1 MRRIAMALMILAAC
15 AMAGDVSGKWSGSI
29 MPDGEDGARPLYL
42 IFSQDGNK
50 LTGSGG
56 PNESEQH
63 PMQNG
68 KIEGDR
74 LTFEVQA
81 GKGTFVFDLKIAG
94 DEAKGDLQFKGDSET
109 RTGKVTLKRAQS

>member
-1 MRRIAMALMILAAC
+1 MRKIAIALMILAAC
-15 AMAGDVSGKWSGSI
+15 AMAGEVSGKWSGSI
-29 MPDGEDGARPLYL
+29 MAEGEDARPVYL
-42 IFSQDGNK
+42 IFNQDGNK

-56 PNESEQH
+56 PTESEQF

-81 GKGTFVFDLKIAG
+81 GKGTFVFDLKITG
-94 DEAKGDLQFKGDSET
+94 DEAKGDLQLKGGSET
-109 RTGKVTLKRAQS
+109 HTAKVALKRAQS